1 MRSFNIEDSR
11 VVINRSFLFIFDI
24 INTHTYIYT
33 KFNDVNLYEL
43 RMTLDE
49 IKIGNCTYT
58 F

>member
-1 MRSFNIEDSR
+1 M
-11 VVINRSFLFIFDI
+11 INRSFLFIFDI

-33 KFNDVNLYEL
+33 KFNDVSLYEL